1 MKAVARNP
9 EIIVRVP
16 EDRSFTST
24 AHSKASPGNCERCMC
39 RGMVQRPGGIQHEC
53 IVEGTNGRKE
63 TVEFCSS
70 CFFEVTIGRQDFI

>member
-1 MKAVARNP
+1 MKAVETNP

-16 EDRSFTST
+16 EDRSFTSM
-24 AHSKASPGNCERCMC
+24 AHSKALPGNCERCMY
-39 RGMVQRPGGIQHEC
+39 RGYVQRPGGIRHDC
-53 IVEGTNGRKE
+53 VVEGTNGRIE